1 MHAPASVREKA
12 DLSAFSTTLDD
23 LLADSLARSSDLS
36 AVERFSQW
44 HAQAIA
50 PAHQGLYR
58 ELMPASA
65 PGPGQQY
72 SFEVDLDKC
81 SGCKACVVACHTLNG
96 LDEQESWRTTGTLVG
111 EKANLTVTT
120 SCHHCV
126 DPGCANGCPTL
137 AYEKDALTGIVK
149 HLDDQCMGCQYCM
162 WTCPYDAP
170 KWNDRLGIVRKCDLC
185 RDRLAVGEA
194 PACVQACPSQAIRV
208 VLVEQA
214 DLRAEPTRGTVLP
227 GIVAPERTRPTT
239 VYKGAVAPEVEFGDA
254 QELHPEHAHGPLAVL
269 LVLTQWAAGLWI
281 AELGRRALGWT
292 PSPVAFPI
300 AAALLLAGLGIGSLH
315 LGRPLKAWKA
325 FLGWRKSWFSREVLT
340 LGNAVPFALAASL
353 PAGVLPDFVRWGCTA
368 AAGLFLV
375 AGVACSAMLYIA
387 TPRAVWARPAT
398 AVRFAL
404 TALGGG
410 AVVLGAFG
418 VEGIRWMGVAS
429 ILTGLAKSRL
439 VLRDRK
445 PRAGA
450 AEAFARQAR
459 LLAGP
464 LRRQAKGQYRLFLAA
479 VGMAL
484 AGTVLAAWPLFV
496 AAVALRLASDLVER
510 RLFFQA
516 CPPTRMPGWR

>member
-1 MHAPASVREKA
+1 MGLREREKA
-12 DLSAFSTTLDD
+12 TLGAFSTSLDA
-23 LLADSLARSSDLS
+23 LLADTLAKASDLS

-44 HAQAIA
+44 HQTATA

-58 ELMPASA
+58 ELMPATA

-111 EKANLTVTT
+111 EKANATITT

-137 AYEKDALTGIVK
+137 AYEKDVLTGIVR
-149 HLDDQCMGCQYCM
+149 HLDDQCMGCQYCL

-170 KWNDRLGIVRKCDLC
+170 KWNAERGIVRKCDLC
-185 RDRLAVGEA
+185 HDRLAVGEA
-194 PACVQACPSQAIRV
+194 PACVQSCPSQAIRV
-208 VLVEQA
+208 VIVDQEA
-214 DLRAEPTRGTVLP
+214 LRADPSRGTVLP
-227 GIVAPERTRPTT
+227 GIVPPQRTQPTT
-239 VYKGAVAPEVEFGDA
+239 VYKGELAAGVVFGDA
-254 QELHPEHAHGPLAVL
+254 QDLRPEHAHGPLALL

-281 AELGRRALGWT
+281 LEMMRRGVGWT
-292 PSPVAFPI
+292 ENVAAFPVASG
-300 AAALLLAGLGIGSLH
+300 LLLAGLVIGSFH

-340 LGNAVPFALAASL
+340 MGNAVPFALAASL
-353 PAGVLPDFVRWGCTA
+353 PSGILPESVRLACMA
-368 AAGLFLV
+368 MASLFLV
-375 AGVACSAMLYIA
+375 AGVGCSAMLYIA
-387 TPRAVWARPAT
+387 TPRVVWARPAT
-398 AVRFAL
+398 AWRFAL

-418 VEGIRWMGVAS
+418 VEGIRWMGVVS
-429 ILTGLAKSRL
+429 ILTGLVKSRL

-445 PRAGA
+445 PAVGA
-450 AEAFARQAR
+450 PEAF
-459 LLAGP
+459 L
-464 LRRQAKGQYRLFLAA
+464 RQAKLLRGPLGKWAKGQFHLFLAA
-479 VGMAL
+479 VGMAVM
-484 AGTVLAAWPLFV
+484 GTVLAAWPFFV
-496 AAVALRLASDLVER
+496 AAVALRLGSDLVER

-516 CPPTRMPGWR
+516 CPPTRMPGAM